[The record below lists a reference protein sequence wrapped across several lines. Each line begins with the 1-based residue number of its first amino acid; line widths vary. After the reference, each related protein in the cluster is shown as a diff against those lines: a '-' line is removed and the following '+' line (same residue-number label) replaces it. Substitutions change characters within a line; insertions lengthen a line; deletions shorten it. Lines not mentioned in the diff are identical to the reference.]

1 MPTQDDLVLAVSHAW
16 SHQLHP
22 DPLGLLDAIQMAGL
36 TKCPENPWLSDFPGK
51 KAQEIKQL
59 TAEARLVLMLGVSSR
74 VSTDWLRWAGPEGSQ
89 GLWRAETWQ
98 I

>member
-1 MPTQDDLVLAVSHAW
+1 
-16 SHQLHP
+16 
-22 DPLGLLDAIQMAGL
+22 MAGL
-36 TKCPENPWLSDFPGK
+36 KECPENPWLSDFPGK